1 MTEATASRT
10 RAQQLLSG
18 VFTALFLLG
27 LVTLSGCQDRD
38 WPASSQLR
46 SLEITPTNPS
56 VAAGTSV
63 QLTATGIY
71 SDNSH
76 ADLTAQVSW
85 VTSNTAVA
93 TVAASTGKAL
103 GVVPGTATLSASLHG
118 LTATTRL
125 TVTSATLV
133 SVAITPPIAS
143 LAAGT
148 SEQLTATGTFSD
160 NTTQDL
166 TADLTW
172 ASSDTTVATVSSSGL
187 ASTVGPG
194 SATISVTCKV
204 ASTCG
209 TLAGSATITVTPA
222 TLVAIA
228 ITPAAASIALGTSE
242 PFTAI
247 GTYSDNSTQNLT
259 TQVTWNSATPAV
271 ATISNAAGSPGVAT
285 SLTTGTTLLTAVVG
299 SVTSPPIT
307 LTVTPA
313 MLLSIAITPAT
324 PSIALGTSQ
333 TFTAT
338 GTYSDNST
346 QTLTTEV
353 TWDSATPAV
362 ASISNAA
369 GSVGVG
375 TSLTPGTTLVTA
387 VLGGVTSAAVTLT
400 VTPATLVSIAI
411 TPTGPSIPVAG
422 TEQFIATGTYSD
434 SSTQILTSSVTWA
447 STAASL
453 APISNAAGS
462 QGLATGLS
470 VGPTLDHCGAW
481 RCDLPGR
488 YIDHHGSSAIGAVC
502 VHRGERWRESRSRI
516 DSGE

>member
-1 MTEATASRT
+1 MTASRVGLIRESLIEATTAAEGMDSAMTHDSPASSANRT
-10 RAQQLLSG
+10 RAQHLLSG

-166 TADLTW
+166 TAGLTW
-172 ASSDTTVATVSSSGL
+172 ASSDTTVATVS
-187 ASTVGPG
+187 
-194 SATISVTCKV
+194 KQR
-204 ASTCG
+204 
-209 TLAGSATITVTPA
+209 AG
-222 TLVAIA
+222 
-228 ITPAAASIALGTSE
+228 
-242 PFTAI
+242 
-247 GTYSDNSTQNLT
+247 Q
-259 TQVTWNSATPAV
+259 
-271 ATISNAAGSPGVAT
+271 
-285 SLTTGTTLLTAVVG
+285 
-299 SVTSPPIT
+299 
-307 LTVTPA
+307 
-313 MLLSIAITPAT
+313 
-324 PSIALGTSQ
+324 
-333 TFTAT
+333 
-338 GTYSDNST
+338 
-346 QTLTTEV
+346 
-353 TWDSATPAV
+353 
-362 ASISNAA
+362 
-369 GSVGVG
+369 
-375 TSLTPGTTLVTA
+375 
-387 VLGGVTSAAVTLT
+387 
-400 VTPATLVSIAI
+400 
-411 TPTGPSIPVAG
+411 
-422 TEQFIATGTYSD
+422 
-434 SSTQILTSSVTWA
+434 
-447 STAASL
+447 
-453 APISNAAGS
+453 
-462 QGLATGLS
+462 
-470 VGPTLDHCGAW
+470 
-481 RCDLPGR
+481 
-488 YIDHHGSSAIGAVC
+488 
-502 VHRGERWRESRSRI
+502 HRGPRQCHDQRDLQGGQHLWHPRGQRHNYRHPGNIGGHCDHAGRREHRPRH
-516 DSGE
+516 E